1 MNEKILMVIIIIQQN
16 KWHKYITDIRKRKS
30 LVCFFQTIFISTIL
44 HVYVHVFNMDQIIEE
59 FENE

>member
-1 MNEKILMVIIIIQQN
+1 MNEKILMVIIIQKN
-16 KWHKYITDIRKRKS
+16 KWYKYITDIRKIKS
-30 LVCFFQTIFISTIL
+30 LVCFFQTIFISIIL